1 MLLKISNTI
10 GTSLFCYY
18 LRNKTLLNC
27 KLFSFRFALPLL
39 EVYQPLELI
48 SFNPKKLLQYK
59 ILRVSWNGYL
69 HKLVELLKKCL
80 PGSLRIKTKNLSWHI
95 YQNKLT
101 EKQEITKGK
110 FVMMQIGKSVYC
122 SIKMCI

>member
-1 MLLKISNTI
+1 MLKISN
-10 GTSLFCYY
+10 
-18 LRNKTLLNC
+18 NKTSRNFVHLHCLIRNETLL
-27 KLFSFRFALPLL
+27 KLFSFRFAFYLCYCRLSILRTPFLF
-39 EVYQPLELI
+39 I
-48 SFNPKKLLQYK
+48 IRKKLLQYK
-59 ILRVSWNGYL
+59 IRVSWNGYL
-69 HKLVELLKKCL
+69 HKKD
-80 PGSLRIKTKNLSWHI
+80 RISPWFIENKNLSWHI